1 MMKQF
6 ILTLLALTMLIS
18 CGEEVLTQNTLST
31 SFKATDLEA
40 FEYTTCAASRF
51 TKPPV
56 DILFV
61 VDNSGSTLQ
70 SSFQQIKSQIAST
83 VSTISNEFDYHVYIA
98 PLNST
103 TTSSNEIYSY
113 PLLLSDPNS
122 VPNVATLNVVQPEQ
136 LSSTTFFS
144 QASGNNQ
151 EYGFLRAYNVINA
164 NRNNGIFRNDSN
176 VIVVMISNGDDNE
189 AVISINGNQVPDS
202 SKFNNRRNNFIN
214 LANSM
219 ASESFR
225 FISLVPHSNCNGWS
239 TLGNYRKMSQEL
251 YDHYSQSDDPS
262 MKNSRDLCSGNYASL
277 FSVVNNSIRADLVGH
292 KYDHWKI
299 SSASEANIQDDDITV
314 TKIDSNG
321 NESGI
326 AAGTVNGFEYIGHRT
341 NQNTRYAPD
350 AGEPAT
356 GLMIKLNGN
365 ARLEYPECIRAKTR
379 TPTEYFGNFPIPRE
393 PDVASISVNINGQE
407 IDQDGSNG
415 WTYLGWREVFN
426 MKVPGPTGAS
436 VNPPLNKTGYFI
448 QLHGNAVFTNGD
460 SIKIYYKP
468 KI

>member
-1 MMKQF
+1 MVNKLSVIVLMMF
-6 ILTLLALTMLIS
+6 LALS

-31 SFKATDLEA
+31 SFKANDLEA

-51 TKPPV
+51 EKPPV
-56 DILFV
+56 DILFL
-61 VDNSGSTLQ
+61 VDNSGSTLS

-83 VSTISNEFDYHVYIA
+83 VSTISNEFDYHIYIA

-103 TTSSNEIYSY
+103 TTSNNEIYSY
-113 PLLLSDPNS
+113 PLIISDPS
-122 VPNVATLNVVQPEQ
+122 SIPNIATVNVIQPEQ
-136 LSSTTFFS
+136 LNSSTFFS
-144 QASGNNQ
+144 SATGNNQ
-151 EYGFLRAYNVINA
+151 EWGFARAYNVINA
-164 NRNNGIFRNDSN
+164 NRANGIFRSN
-176 VIVVMISNGDDNE
+176 SNLITVMISNGDDNE
-189 AVISINGNQVPDS
+189 AVITINGNQVPDQG
-202 SKFNNRRNNFIN
+202 KFNTRKNNFIS

-219 ASESFR
+219 SADSFR

-239 TLGNYRKMSQEL
+239 TLGNYRKMSREL
-251 YDHYSQSDDPS
+251 YDHYSQSDDPT

-277 FSVVNNSIRADLVGH
+277 FNVVNNSIRADLVGH

-299 SSASEANIQDDDITV
+299 SSASEADIEDDDITV
-314 TKIDSNG
+314 TKVLSSG
-321 NESGI
+321 NEVGI
-326 AAGTVNGFEYIGHRT
+326 SAGSVNGFQYIGHRT

-356 GLMIKLNGN
+356 GLMIKLNGS

-393 PDVASISVNINGQE
+393 PDLATVNVIINGND
-407 IDQDGSNG
+407 IAQDGANG

-436 VNPPLNKTGYFI
+436 VNPPVEKTGYFI
-448 QLHGNAVFTNGD
+448 QLHGDAVFTNGD
-460 SIKIYYKP
+460 TIKIYYKP

>member
-1 MMKQF
+1 MKQF

-103 TTSSNEIYSY
+103 TTSSSEINNY
-113 PLLLSDPNS
+113 PLLASDPSS
-122 VPNVATLNVVQPEQ
+122 VSGLNLVNIDQI
-136 LSSTTFFS
+136 SASTFFS
-144 QASGNNQ
+144 QASGGSQ
-151 EYGFLRAYNVINA
+151 ETGFSRAYNVINA
-164 NRNNGIFRNDSN
+164 NRNNGIFRSN
-176 VIVVMISNGDDNE
+176 ANTIVVMISNGDDTE
-189 AVISINGNQVPDS
+189 AVTNIGGNKVFDQN
-202 SKFNNRRNNFIN
+202 KFNQLKQNFIN
-214 LANSM
+214 LSNSM
-219 ASESFR
+219 STDSFR

-239 TLGNYRKMSQEL
+239 TLGNYRRMSQEL

-277 FSVVNNSIRADLVGH
+277 FSVVNNSIRANLVGH
-292 KYDHWKI
+292 SYNYWKI
-299 SSASEANIQDDDITV
+299 SNASEADIQDDDITV
-314 TKIDSNG
+314 IKIDSNG
-321 NESGI
+321 NESNI
-326 AAGTVNGFEYIGHRT
+326 SPGTVNGFEYIGHRT

-350 AGEPAT
+350 VGEPAT

-365 ARLEYPECIRAKTR
+365 ARLDYPECIRAKTR
-379 TPTEYFGNFPIPRE
+379 TPTEFYGYIPLPRE
-393 PDVASISVNINGQE
+393 PDLATISVSINGTKY
-407 IDQDGSNG
+407 DQSSTNG
-415 WTYLGWREVFN
+415 WTYVGWSPSRN
-426 MKVPGPTGAS
+426 IKISHQGAS
-436 VNPPLNKTGYFI
+436 DQPPVYKSGYFLE
-448 QLHGNAVFTNGD
+448 LHGNAIFTNGD